1 MRAQTDQQA
10 SVPLGIGVLGL
21 GRSMKWVCRENERW
35 EISCVTDVL
44 MDEGGKMRK
53 EGKLDEE
60 GCAKALATRP
70 SAGGW
75 KTGMERQRRRRRRR
89 RRRRKMRR
97 LRRIGERDKT
107 RNSSWSGGRVRNV

>member
-21 GRSMKWVCRENERW
+21 ERSMKWVCRENERW

-44 MDEGGKMRK
+44 MGEGGKVRK
-53 EGKLDEE
+53 EGKLDGED
-60 GCAKALATRP
+60 CAKALATRP

-75 KTGMERQRRRRRRR
+75 KTGMERQRK
-89 RRRRKMRR
+89 RRRKRRRMRR